1 LPNEASAK
9 LGLPNEAS
17 AKLGPVCVLKTLKFS
32 QRDPLEMS
40 KLQDPALKRRAKS

>member
-1 LPNEASAK
+1 
-9 LGLPNEAS
+9 LPNEAS

-40 KLQDPALKRRAKS
+40 KLQTRR